1 MSPPALRCESLVI
14 GHRGRAIL
22 PPFDLDIERG
32 RLLLV
37 VGRNGSGKSTL
48 VETLLGLLPPVA
60 GRVRPER
67 PDLRLAYVPQAAGLD
82 DIVPARAREVA
93 GWGRLR
99 WWSFLRP
106 WQGRRDRV
114 AVGQALVQANAD
126 RFAGQPFR
134 ELSGGQKQ
142 RVLFARL
149 LGSEAEVVLLDEPTA
164 SMDMTSEQESYERM
178 AAMAREQRLAVVV
191 VTHTVSLARRHADWV
206 LFLDR
211 SEDGTGLVLSGA
223 PSHVFAEER
232 FQRLFPGVSADAA

>member
-1 MSPPALRCESLVI
+1 VSEPALRCQGLVI
-14 GHRGRAIL
+14 GHRGRGLL

-32 RLLLV
+32 KLLLV
-37 VGRNGSGKSTL
+37 VGRNGTGKSTL
-48 VETLLGLLPPVA
+48 VETLLGLLAPVS

-99 WWSFLRP
+99 GWSFLRP
-106 WQGRRDRV
+106 LAGR
-114 AVGQALVQANAD
+114 AD
-126 RFAGQPFR
+126 RAAVREALAQAHAEPFAGQLFR

-149 LGSEAEVVLLDEPTA
+149 LASGAEVVLLDEPTA
-164 SMDMTSEQESYERM
+164 SMDMASEKEAYERM
-178 AAMAREQRLAVVV
+178 AAMARDQRLAVVV

-211 SEDGTGLVLSGA
+211 SEDGAGLVLSGT
-223 PSHVFAEER
+223 PERVFAEER
-232 FQRLFPGVSADAA
+232 FQQLFPGVADAA